1 MSELWGVLEL
11 RGLRCRG
18 RHGAYPAERETERDF
33 LVDLAVRADLAE
45 AVRSDSLAA
54 ATDLAALAA
63 TAREAVAGSSRSLLE
78 RVAADV
84 ADAILERFAGADEVR
99 VRVAKPDPLG
109 LDAAEEAVEL
119 RRARPRARP
128 SGSPS
133 PSGRRART
141 DRRRG
146 RG

>member
-1 MSELWGVLEL
+1 MSELAGVLEL

-18 RHGAYPAERETERDF
+18 RHGVHPAERETERDF
-33 LVDLAVRADLAE
+33 LVDLAVRADVGA
-45 AVRSDSLAA
+45 AVRTDSLAA
-54 ATDLAALAA
+54 TIDLAALAA
-63 TAREAVAGSSRSLLE
+63 TAREVVAGTSRSLLE
-78 RVAADV
+78 RLAADV
-84 ADAILERFAGADEVR
+84 ADAILERFAGAAEVR
-99 VRVAKPDPLG
+99 VRVSKPDPPG

-141 DRRRG
+141 ARRRG
-146 RG
+146 HG